1 VLERAAVSENA
12 VSAPG
17 CAPQSAINSH
27 AGHKML
33 FGNSR

>member
-17 CAPQSAINSH
+17 CAPQSAGHSH
-27 AGHKML
+27 VGHRML